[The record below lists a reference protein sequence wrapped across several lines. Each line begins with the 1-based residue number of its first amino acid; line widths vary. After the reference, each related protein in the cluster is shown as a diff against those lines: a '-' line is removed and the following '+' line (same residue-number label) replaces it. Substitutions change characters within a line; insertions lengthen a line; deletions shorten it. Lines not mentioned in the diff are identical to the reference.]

1 MVQNMG
7 NKTLI
12 RGTIIG
18 IIVLTIFTVVML
30 VLIGENGWINQEKK
44 NYNET
49 HVEENMEKQIRKNNK
64 K

>member
-1 MVQNMG
+1 MQNMG

-49 HVEENMEKQIRKNNK
+49 HVEENMEKQIKKNNK

>member
-1 MVQNMG
+1 MG

-18 IIVLTIFTVVML
+18 IILLTIFTVVML

-44 NYNET
+44 NYNDT
-49 HVEENMEKQIRKNNK
+49 HVEENMEKQIKKNNK

>member
-49 HVEENMEKQIRKNNK
+49 HVEENMEKQIKKNNK

>member
-1 MVQNMG
+1 MG

-18 IIVLTIFTVVML
+18 IVALTIFTVVML

-44 NYNET
+44 NYDKT
-49 HVEENMEKQIRKNNK
+49 HVEENMEKQIK
-64 K
+64 KK